1 MPCVSVHLSFMRR
14 LLVPLLVSAL
24 VAAHAQL
31 TPRGYASGLESSVQ
45 PVVWSLRRGTALTH
59 VVSTR
64 FSLGQGN
71 QTALVEARLQ
81 LLFSLCIPSMVQQLR
96 DARFVW
102 LIYYDSTLAP
112 DHVATIAARLQP
124 LAGSGF
130 RLVRESVLGQGF
142 YSAQEQLQLAGLWT
156 PPPPG
161 AKVLYVASRLD
172 ADDGLPRG
180 AIYRSSGAAP

>member
-1 MPCVSVHLSFMRR
+1 MRR

-31 TPRGYASGLESSVQ
+31 TPRGYALESSVQ

-81 LLFSLCIPSMVQQLR
+81 LLFSLCVPSMVQQLR

-102 LIYYDSTLAP
+102 LIYHDGTLAP
-112 DHVATIAARLQP
+112 
-124 LAGSGF
+124 
-130 RLVRESVLGQGF
+130 
-142 YSAQEQLQLAGLWT
+142 
-156 PPPPG
+156 
-161 AKVLYVASRLD
+161 
-172 ADDGLPRG
+172 
-180 AIYRSSGAAP
+180 